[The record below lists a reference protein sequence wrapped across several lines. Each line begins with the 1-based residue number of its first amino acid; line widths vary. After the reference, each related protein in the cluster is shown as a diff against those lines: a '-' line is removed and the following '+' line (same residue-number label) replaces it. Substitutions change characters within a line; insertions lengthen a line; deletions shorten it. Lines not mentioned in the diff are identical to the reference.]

1 MNWRLH
7 INHLRNRGLNALN
20 ALKMVCNKMYGVRRD
35 KLLSFY
41 KSYVLPIFDYGCA
54 IYGSAKENSL
64 NRLNPVHNAGIRI
77 ATGALRSSP
86 VSSLYVESGISPLSL
101 RRDKLSMRYVS
112 KVSSCPFNPMCNVVV
127 KALTNDIVY
136 PANKPKPLVT
146 RISLIQEFICHVKCS
161 VFLPYEKHEPP
172 WCECGPHVDKSLHI
186 DNKTNVSPLVF
197 QKHFSDII
205 NTKYSNHVIAYTDG
219 SKSVNSV
226 SCAYLIDQH
235 VFSIRLN
242 QVTSIFSAELMGIF
256 LCLLNIQF
264 LPATRFL
271 VVSDSMSALEA
282 IKSNNYNNPL
292 ISKIYN
298 QWVKLETYGKY
309 LSFMWC
315 PSHIGI
321 KGNEAV
327 DQAASN
333 PSLTLNPIK
342 ACSDQDFKPLIAKI
356 IKTRWQNSWNSIPS
370 TNKLKQTKPLVDP
383 WDSSNRNTRVEEV
396 VLTRVRIG
404 HTRLTHSYLFT
415 RSPQPTCNCGESLT
429 VKHILT
435 CPTHAQLRT
444 TLPCP
449 PLPID
454 NTKSCDALIYYLKS
468 INLFHRI

>member
-1 MNWRLH
+1 SSDSFPVGSTPRSCILLDQISYLDFKQHNFIKNNIDRTLD
-7 INHLRNRGLNALN
+7 LVLTSLTSD
-20 ALKMVCNKMYGVRRD
+20 VCSVEEGE
-35 KLLSFY
+35 SF
-41 KSYVLPIFDYGCA
+41 LPLDPQH
-54 IYGSAKENSL
+54 
-64 NRLNPVHNAGIRI
+64 PVHH
-77 ATGALRSSP
+77 
-86 VSSLYVESGISPLSL
+86 VSCILPNLTRVERESFSG
-101 RRDKLSMRYVS
+101 
-112 KVSSCPFNPMCNVVV
+112 FNFRN
-127 KALTNDIVY
+127 
-136 PANKPKPLVT
+136 
-146 RISLIQEFICHVKCS
+146 F
-161 VFLPYEKHEPP
+161 
-172 WCECGPHVDKSLHI
+172 DKSLHI

-404 HTRLTHSYLFT
+404 HTRLTHIV
-415 RSPQPTCNCGESLT
+415 TCSLAHLNLPAT
-429 VKHILT
+429 VGK
-435 CPTHAQLRT
+435 PSR
-444 TLPCP
+444 
-449 PLPID
+449 
-454 NTKSCDALIYYLKS
+454 
-468 INLFHRI
+468 

>member
-1 MNWRLH
+1 MGK
-7 INHLRNRGLNALN
+7 LRGKYNPRNIPAIQDPLDPNKLVHDPIPIANSLAAHFSSVSSDNNYSPEFLMHKNECERNIIHFDFSLTDDYNSPFSYKELSSVLISCSSKAAGPDGISFVLLKELPIEAL
-20 ALKMVCNKMYGVRRD
+20 Y
-35 KLLSFY
+35 KLL
-41 KSYVLPIFDYGCA
+41 D
-54 IYGSAKENSL
+54 
-64 NRLNPVHNAGIRI
+64 
-77 ATGALRSSP
+77 
-86 VSSLYVESGISPLSL
+86 LYNFIWIS
-101 RRDKLSMRYVS
+101 
-112 KVSSCPFNPMCNVVV
+112 
-127 KALTNDIVY
+127 
-136 PANKPKPLVT
+136 
-146 RISLIQEFICHVKCS
+146 
-161 VFLPYEKHEPP
+161 
-172 WCECGPHVDKSLHI
+172 
-186 DNKTNVSPLVF
+186 
-197 QKHFSDII
+197 
-205 NTKYSNHVIAYTDG
+205 
-219 SKSVNSV
+219 
-226 SCAYLIDQH
+226 
-235 VFSIRLN
+235 
-242 QVTSIFSAELMGIF
+242 ELMGIF